1 MLFSKFVFQ
10 KQLYPVDKTEQV
22 EGQLSAV
29 GCKDRLSVENYR
41 IEMMPSVSVKRD
53 LLREYVSLDQS
64 FGISLWRQ
72 FGDPIHFQGFPI
84 FLAAVL
90 GRSVDSIFPPENGP
104 SALCTVLSDAYGGKW
119 MPLEVSLQIIGKIQF
134 EPLFPVSYD
143 GGKQVIQA
151 FVVDERTVHKRL
163 SLEQGSVEGPLRK
176 GGMGFVQTD
185 RMALMAFGH
194 HQYVALVFEHE
205 GIRQVKRFFE
215 DRYRFRPFG
224 QVFRLG
230 HADHGPPCGYL
241 LFEEQVQRL
250 AVDK

>member
-10 KQLYPVDKTEQV
+10 KQFYPVDKTEQV

-72 FGDPIHFQGFPI
+72 FGDSIHFQGFPI

-90 GRSVDSIFPPENGP
+90 GRSVDGIFPPENGP

-119 MPLEVSLQIIGKIQF
+119 MLLEVSLQIIGKIQF

-143 GGKQVIQA
+143 GGK
-151 FVVDERTVHKRL
+151 
-163 SLEQGSVEGPLRK
+163 
-176 GGMGFVQTD
+176 
-185 RMALMAFGH
+185 
-194 HQYVALVFEHE
+194 
-205 GIRQVKRFFE
+205 
-215 DRYRFRPFG
+215 
-224 QVFRLG
+224 
-230 HADHGPPCGYL
+230 
-241 LFEEQVQRL
+241 
-250 AVDK
+250 